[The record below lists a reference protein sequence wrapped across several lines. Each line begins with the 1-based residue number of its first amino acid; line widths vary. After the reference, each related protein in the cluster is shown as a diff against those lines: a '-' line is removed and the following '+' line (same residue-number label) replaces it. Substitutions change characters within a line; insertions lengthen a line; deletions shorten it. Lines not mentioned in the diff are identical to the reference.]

1 MAAQN
6 SLLKCEG
13 RLICSEKIVKFS
25 IAVDV
30 NETINQINL
39 PVSFH
44 SFESYIDLTSI
55 LSTRII
61 PVFNVHDNNFF
72 FFLLYEKL

>member
-1 MAAQN
+1 MAAQTT
-6 SLLKCEG
+6 LRKCEG
-13 RLICSEKIVKFS
+13 RLICFEKIVKIS

-39 PVSFH
+39 PISLH

-55 LSTRII
+55 LSTRIF